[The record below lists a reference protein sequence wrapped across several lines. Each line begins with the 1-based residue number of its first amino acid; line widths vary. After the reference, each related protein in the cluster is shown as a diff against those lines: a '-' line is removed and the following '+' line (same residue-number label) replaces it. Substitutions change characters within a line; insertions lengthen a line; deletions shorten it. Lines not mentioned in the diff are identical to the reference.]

1 MFVDQQRGTDMST
14 GISTDLTSKIV
25 ESAQEA
31 NATDIVVLDLRGL
44 TILADYFVIASG
56 RSTIQVKSIA
66 ERIEDQLLEQGEKPL
81 RREGFN
87 EGRWIILDYS
97 GVMVHI
103 FRQEEREFYQLERL
117 WGDAPLLN
125 VGNSQAW
132 R

>member
-1 MFVDQQRGTDMST
+1 MST
-14 GISTDLTSKIV
+14 AISTDLTSKIV
-25 ESAQEA
+25 ESAKEA

-66 ERIEDQLLEQGEKPL
+66 EKIEDQLLEQGEKPV

-117 WGDAPLLN
+117 WSDAPLLK
-125 VGNSQAW
+125 VGSSQV
-132 R
+132 

>member
-1 MFVDQQRGTDMST
+1 MST

-103 FRQEEREFYQLERL
+103 FRQEERILPVGTSMGRRSVAQCREQSGLAIVI
-117 WGDAPLLN
+117 DA
-125 VGNSQAW
+125 S
-132 R
+132 

>member
-1 MFVDQQRGTDMST
+1 MSK
-14 GISTDLTSKIV
+14 GINSDLISKIA
-25 ESAQEA
+25 EFAREG

-66 ERIEDQLLEQGEKPL
+66 ERIEDELLEYGEKPL

-97 GVMVHI
+97 GIMIHI
-103 FRQEEREFYQLERL
+103 FRQEERELYQLERL
-117 WGDAPLLN
+117 WGDAPT
-125 VGNSQAW
+125 VRVETS
-132 R
+132 RT

>member
-1 MFVDQQRGTDMST
+1 MST

-25 ESAQEA
+25 ESTQEA

>member
-1 MFVDQQRGTDMST
+1 MST
-14 GISTDLTSKIV
+14 GIGSDLTSKIV
-25 ESAQEA
+25 EFAQEG
-31 NATDIVVLDLRGL
+31 NATGIVVLDLRGL

-66 ERIEDQLLEQGEKPL
+66 EKIEDELLECGEKPM

-103 FRQEEREFYQLERL
+103 FRQEERDLYQLDRL
-117 WGDAPLLN
+117 WGDAPTIKVEASHN
-125 VGNSQAW
+125 
-132 R
+132 